1 MKAAVFAVAAAWGL
15 GGCGGGQD
23 LPQPLATVCRA
34 SDAACQRAAAAAH
47 DRACW
52 VMPAGVLVYMGS
64 ISDALLRQELVRL
77 GMWEVGDWIEGED
90 CE

>member
-23 LPQPLATVCRA
+23 LPPLVTVCRA

-52 VMPAGVLVYMGS
+52 VMPAGVLVYMGP

-90 CE
+90 CI